1 MKKKHVVAS
10 AVLATSMIFTSLGGA
25 SGAEAEKKLQQAK
38 NPDFAPAMVNKNDNK
53 LFDNLEAMLTE
64 KKATDKVEVII
75 QFDESMANQKAHK
88 AILNKVGKFETKFKF
103 DKAVNGVAA
112 TLTKKQ
118 IEQLERIP
126 FVKSVEYDA
135 PVKAFNGTANTWF
148 GTEKA
153 RADYG
158 LTGDGDGNV
167 NSYSKDDQVV
177 AVIDTG
183 IDASH
188 VDLDEGKVIGWKD
201 LVNNRTAPYD
211 DQGHG
216 THVASTVAGDG
227 DGNPTHKG
235 VAPGAAL
242 VGVKVLDSQG
252 SGSMSNVTAGI
263 EWAVENKDV
272 YGIEVLS
279 LSLGTSASS
288 DGTDSTSQAVNNA
301 VDAGLA
307 VTVAAGNAGPS
318 KKTIGSP
325 GAAEKVITVGAGAD
339 LGEGGFFLAYFSSR
353 GETADGRIKPD
364 VVAPGYNLTAA
375 EANSGSG
382 YVTYSGTSMAT
393 PFTAGTIALMLEA
406 NPSLTP
412 NQVKNIIADTAEDW
426 GPSGIDVDYGH
437 GFLDG
442 FAAISDAGNLSGTNI
457 AKPNHFAEQNSL
469 GGSGAADTYQFTVDN
484 TDYPAAVTL
493 IIPDWQPG
501 FLWWGSE
508 PDFDVY
514 LYNPSGQQV
523 AKAEGT
529 ERQETLTFNPTAT
542 GTYTLKVSSYSG
554 DGSYYLDLSAGT
566 NGLNLTSNQ

>member
-10 AVLATSMIFTSLGGA
+10 AVLATSMLLTSIGGA
-25 SGAEAEKKLQQAK
+25 SGAEPGKKLQQAK
-38 NPDFAPAMVNKNDNK
+38 NPDFAPAMVNKDDNK
-53 LFDNLEAMLTE
+53 LFDNLESMLSE
-64 KKATDKVEVII
+64 KQASDKIGVIVR
-75 QFDESMANQKAHK
+75 FDDSMANQKAHE
-88 AILNKVGKFETKFKF
+88 AIMNKVGKFNTKFTF
-103 DKAVNGVAA
+103 DKAINGVAA
-112 TLTKKQ
+112 TMTKKQ
-118 IEQLERIP
+118 IQQLENLP

-158 LTGDGDGNV
+158 FTGDGDGNTA
-167 NSYSKDDQVV
+167 SYSKDDQVV

-201 LVNNRTAPYD
+201 FVNNRTTPYD

-242 VGVKVLDSQG
+242 VGVKVLDSLG

-288 DGTDSTSQAVNNA
+288 DGTDSTSQAVNQA
-301 VDAGLA
+301 VDAGLV
-307 VTVAAGNAGPS
+307 VTVAAGNSGPS
-318 KKTIGSP
+318 KKTVGSP
-325 GAAEKVITVGAGAD
+325 GAAEKAITVGAGAD
-339 LGEGGFFLAYFSSR
+339 VGEGGFFLADFSSR

-364 VVAPGYNLTAA
+364 IIAPGYNLTAA
-375 EANSGSG
+375 EANSGNG

-406 NPSLTP
+406 NSALTP
-412 NQVKNIIADTAEDW
+412 SQVRNVLADTAEDW
-426 GPSGIDVDYGH
+426 GPAGKDVDYGH
-437 GFLDG
+437 GRLDG

-457 AKPNHFAEQNSL
+457 ATPNHFAEQNSL

-484 TDYPAAVTL
+484 TNYPSAVTL

-501 FLWWGSE
+501 FLWWGST

-523 AKAEGT
+523 AKSEGT
-529 ERQETLTFNPTAT
+529 ERQETITFKPTTT

-554 DGSYYLDLSAGT
+554 NGSYYLDLSAGT